1 MREKVFEKRERQN
14 FRCEN
19 CPGWSDDDEEVDDSD
34 YDDDGDDYDDEEE
47 VGDSDYDDDGGL
59 DECYLEN
66 VQS

>member
-19 CPGWSDDDEEVDDSD
+19 CPGWF
-34 YDDDGDDYDDEEE
+34 DDEEE
-47 VGDSDYDDDGGL
+47 VDDSDYDDDGGL